1 MILFDTKKMGREK
14 EGREGGREGGREM
27 ISSSSSSSYRTPI
40 IITITFRSHH
50 HHHIVIWS
58 QHDPTTDLVSPY
70 QPHVILLHL
79 TSSLILNHHNFI
91 SHLNWPHLT
100 YHSDYII
107 LDTVSI
113 FTHVLTFW
121 LESMIWLKNF
131 ELNI

>member
-1 MILFDTKKMGREK
+1 MILFDTKKGGGRRK
-14 EGREGGREGGREM
+14 EGRDGGREM

-50 HHHIVIWS
+50 HHHHIVIWPS
-58 QHDPTTDLVSPY
+58 QHDPITDLVSPY

-79 TSSLILNHHNFI
+79 TSSLILDHHNFI
-91 SHLNWPHLT
+91 SHLNRPHLT
-100 YHSDYII
+100 YHSEYII

-121 LESMIWLKNF
+121 LESMISSKNF
-131 ELNI
+131 ELNT